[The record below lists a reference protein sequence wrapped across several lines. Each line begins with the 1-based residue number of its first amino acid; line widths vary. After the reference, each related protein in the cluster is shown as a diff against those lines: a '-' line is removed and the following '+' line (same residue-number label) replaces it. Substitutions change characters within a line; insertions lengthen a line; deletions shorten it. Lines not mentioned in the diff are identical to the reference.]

1 MFKPSQRDHGM
12 CSGTSSSSRP
22 RKKTILHLRLKEH
35 RYLPIEQVLDACELK
50 IAPGEI
56 VSLIGPSG
64 CGKTTLVKIAAGLV
78 SPSDGFVERNTDSC
92 AVLFQ
97 DHRLLPWKRLYD
109 NMAFGLKAAKLTR
122 QEQFERVSEAAKA
135 MGFSQ
140 ADLKKFPA
148 ELSGGMKQRAAIARA
163 MVTEPD
169 LLFLDEPF
177 SALDVGRRRE
187 MYRAL
192 LTEVESRACAV
203 LMVTHDIFE
212 ALSLSD
218 RVLVMAPDPGRI
230 IKEVTIKMPLHLRTR
245 QLTHE
250 LEAEL
255 LSDDVIADLFRMK
268 NWEKVL

>member
-1 MFKPSQRDHGM
+1 MFKPSQRDNEIR
-12 CSGTSSSSRP
+12 SGTSSSQRP

-50 IAPGEI
+50 MAPGEI

-64 CGKTTLVKIAAGLV
+64 CGKTTLVKIAAGLI
-78 SPSDGFVERNTDSC
+78 SPSDGSVERNTDSG

-122 QEQFERVSEAAKA
+122 QEQFERVSVAAKA

-192 LTEVESRACAV
+192 LTEIESRACTV

-218 RVLVMAPDPGRI
+218 RVLVMAPDPGRV

-245 QLTHE
+245 QLAHE

-255 LSDDVIADLFRMK
+255 LSDDMIADLFRMK